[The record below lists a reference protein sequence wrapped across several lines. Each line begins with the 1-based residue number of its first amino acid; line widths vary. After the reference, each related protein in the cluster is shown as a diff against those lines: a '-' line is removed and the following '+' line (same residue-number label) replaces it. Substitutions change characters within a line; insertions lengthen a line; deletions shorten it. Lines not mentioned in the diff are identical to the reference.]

1 LSESL
6 LYRIGDIVRI
16 EKITTR
22 EGFAALEP
30 VWNRLLEQSSSN
42 TLTLTYEWLS
52 TWWEVFGEG
61 RELYILLAIVGN
73 EVIGIAPML
82 KRTVQHYGVLP
93 FRRIEFLAS
102 GEEEADEICSDYL
115 DFILKKGREEEA
127 LKTIFKYIQEEDS
140 DWDEVLLTDIS
151 GESRNQPLLKSLCED
166 NGTRLQTMRD
176 ELCVYLQLPTSWN
189 ELINNL
195 PRSFRRKINKDRRTF
210 AAYQGELKIIESSEG
225 FEEGFAALVELH
237 QQRWMSKGMPGVFSS
252 EKFSRFHR
260 LFAPKAIKNA
270 WLKLYVALKDGR
282 PVAAIYNFAY
292 NEKVHAYQSGFRQED
307 SGVNSPVILLR
318 SFAIEHAIGSG
329 FKEYD
334 FLKGKEGSYK
344 FKWLPQTRNIVQL
357 RMAQSR
363 TKEALYNTTTKVI
376 DGLRNIKKSLK
387 NTATF

>member
-1 LSESL
+1 
-6 LYRIGDIVRI
+6 VRI
-16 EKITTR
+16 EKVTTR

-30 VWNRLLEQSSSN
+30 IWNRLLEQSTSN

-52 TWWEVFGEG
+52 TWWEVFSEG

-115 DFILKKGREEEA
+115 DFILQQGREEEA
-127 LKTIFKYIQEEDS
+127 LKAIFKYIQEADA
-140 DWDEVLLTDIS
+140 DWDEVLLTDMS
-151 GESRNQPLLKSLCED
+151 GESPNQQRLKSLCE
-166 NGTRLQTMRD
+166 NSGTRLQTMRE
-176 ELCVYLQLPTSWN
+176 ELCVYLQLPTSWD
-189 ELINNL
+189 ELLNNL
-195 PRSFRRKINKDRRTF
+195 PRTFRRKIIRDRRAF
-210 AAYQGELKIIESSEG
+210 AAYEGELKIIESSEG

-237 QQRWMSKGMPGVFSS
+237 QERWMSKGMPGVFAS
-252 EKFSRFHR
+252 EKFMRFHR

-270 WLKLYVALKDGR
+270 WLKLYVALKDGKA
-282 PVAAIYNFAY
+282 VAAIYNFAF
-292 NEKVHAYQSGFRQED
+292 NGKVHAYQSGFRQEE
-307 SGVNSPVILLR
+307 SGLNSPVILLR
-318 SFAIEHAIGSG
+318 SFAIEHTIGFE

-363 TKEALYNTTTKVI
+363 TKETLYNTTTKVI